1 MRNFPS
7 EKALVTAYWRKLA
20 RSNGAAHKTH
30 SSRIFAG
37 HTRRRLQM
45 RQRHASPSPSRRYGV
60 GSSEAATELQGPR
73 SRIHSD

>member
-37 HTRRRLQM
+37 HTRRRLQK
-45 RQRHASPSPSRRYGV
+45 RQRHASLPPSRRYGD
-60 GSSEAATELQGPR
+60 GSSEAAQELHMTR
-73 SRIHSD
+73 SRINTD

>member
-37 HTRRRLQM
+37 HTRRGLRM
-45 RQRHASPSPSRRYGV
+45 RQHHASLPPLRRYRV
-60 GSSEAATELQGPR
+60 GSSEAAEKLRGPR
-73 SRIHSD
+73 SRIHLD